1 MKYDFSYSFPAVR
14 GIQAKR
20 EYYIAMCPLKLIPK
34 LFLFDEEEIPVEYR
48 SQRVINKRRIPEISN
63 YILENPDDYVFSSIT
78 ASVDGDMEFINL
90 GDNTNQNVGMLM
102 VSMEARFLINDG
114 QHRRAAIEEA
124 LNINPELGNETIS
137 VVFFEDQGLKRSQQL
152 FSDLNKHA
160 VNTTKSIGILY
171 DSRDPLAT
179 ITKEII
185 QSNDILRKLTDL
197 ESSSLSKF
205 SPKVFTLS
213 TIHSTNKRLL
223 GVKKND
229 TIAIDSEDFLIN
241 FWDQL
246 ANSISEWNEVYN
258 KKLSANELRK
268 NFICSYGIVLEAIGM
283 IGHEMFK
290 VRPDD
295 WKNTLSKL
303 DKIDWSRNNK
313 DLWLNR
319 VYNQSGRINKNFQAI
334 KLTKNQ
340 IKKELKLPLEQDEM
354 KIEEQFLKEEY

>member
-14 GIQAKR
+14 GLQAKR
-20 EYYIAMCPLKLIPK
+20 QYYIAMCPLKLIPK

-48 SQRVINKRRIPEISN
+48 SQRVINRRRIPEISN

-78 ASVDGDMEFINL
+78 ASIDGDMEFISQ
-90 GDNTNQNVGMLM
+90 GEDANQNVGMLM
-102 VSMEARFLINDG
+102 ISMEARFLINDG

-137 VVFFEDQGLKRSQQL
+137 VVFFEDQGLLRSQQL

-171 DSRDPLAT
+171 DSRDHLAT
-179 ITKEII
+179 ITKNII
-185 QSNDILRKLTDL
+185 QENDVLRKLTDL

-213 TIHSTNKRLL
+213 TIHSTNKRIL

-229 TIAIDSEDFLIN
+229 TIAFDSEEFLVS
-241 FWDQL
+241 FWDEL
-246 ANSISEWNEVYN
+246 VHSISEWNAVHN
-258 KKLSANELRK
+258 KELSASELRK
-268 NFICSYGIVLEAIGM
+268 NYICSYGIVLEAIGM

-290 VRPDD
+290 ARPDD
-295 WKNTLSKL
+295 WNNRLKGLN
-303 DKIDWSRNNK
+303 KIDWSRNNRT
-313 DLWLNR
+313 LWLNR
-319 VYNQSGRINKNFQAI
+319 VYNQSGRINKNLHSI

-340 IKKELKLPLEQDEM
+340 IKKELDLELNYDELEM
-354 KIEEQFLKEEY
+354 EEQFLKEEY